1 MGRFIEYKIQGQF
14 TKYYRGTLKN
24 VTGSYAGG
32 LQNTTNRVGSKNT
45 TSTATCLGIV
55 GSVAM
60 VLESVNIEVRL
71 GVLPLVQTLGDGNNP
86 NLVPLHED
94 ALRGELVI
102 LDQTHRRLI
111 DFSLMKVID
120 WPNPLVALFK
130 CNLSG
135 HVPDEMVRQRC
146 PLHDVIV
153 DVVLPGNC

>member
-1 MGRFIEYKIQGQF
+1 M
-14 TKYYRGTLKN
+14 
-24 VTGSYAGG
+24 
-32 LQNTTNRVGSKNT
+32 QNTTNRDGLKNT

-55 GSVAM
+55 GSVA
-60 VLESVNIEVRL
+60 VVFESVNVEVRL
-71 GVLPLVQTLGDGNNP
+71 SVLPLVQTLGDGNNP
-86 NLVPLHED
+86 NFVPLHED

-102 LDQTHRRLI
+102 LDQTHRCLI

-120 WPNPLVALFK
+120 WPNPLVALFE